1 MSQEKLLSKL
11 IQSFTDGE
19 LDTVA
24 HKYLKEVEGDLK
36 TIKCNGPY
44 DSGLDFR
51 NVNIEDIDYQIQAT
65 TIEEKNFEKKLF
77 GDLKKAKDNVD
88 NHKLTNKVKY
98 FYSYPI
104 TNQTI
109 LKYRKKAKNEFGL
122 TLEIIEAK
130 TLSEVATIYDNVKDT
145 ILEVSNFGELQKKES
160 TFFKDTK
167 VRAFYDLMSIG
178 SANDIKYNI
187 TKSYIII
194 YLKNNGESN
203 QFALFTKINEE
214 FSANFS
220 NDYLEGIL
228 RRMNS
233 EKKIKKTKEYYI
245 DLSDIERERI
255 SSVLDEYSIEEVLIR
270 KKISE
275 QLDKFDL
282 SSKIDEVIVRLSEL
296 YESNYA
302 VNLSEFTYRNSTIH
316 DLETSTTKF
325 ISYFVENGLEKT
337 EAERLASILFKIAD
351 DNVILSRIA
360 AGQVFSKISD
370 PDRLKDYIS
379 QHHRNKNVFI
389 DTNVLINLILAHYD
403 DSARYEDY
411 HYKIACQFLKF
422 AKKNDLKLKTIRS
435 YAIEVTNLFKNAL
448 DLIPFT
454 RLPYFESLGK
464 TGNLLYNFY
473 QNLNDWGKLEE
484 NITSFEEFL
493 REFEFEYR
501 GTQTTYNYKNQME
514 FLLASLGVEIEEI
527 HGQYDISTP
536 RKQIEEVILRDHKS
550 KSPSAISNDAIM
562 FMRLGDEDVD
572 INPIEPIFCTWDMV
586 LAEARKLYFKEYPN
600 CTKWFMYTPTRLMD
614 HFAMMG
620 MKVQQ
625 GALSNEL
632 LTILDDNY
640 NFQEQ
645 TQSLL
650 DSLKIIINPN
660 DETGL
665 KYTKK
670 LAELRSKEIVQ
681 INHIE
686 QDIPEVEK
694 LINPVDIVFNSLLLN
709 YASNKVT
716 ASRLDS
722 LKILFTKED
731 KYEEVMLILKE
742 QIEHFAKNRTIS
754 DSLYTKID
762 ELMSDN

>member
-1 MSQEKLLSKL
+1 MSQKKIFSKL
-11 IQSFTDGE
+11 IQSFTDVE

-24 HKYLKEVEGDLK
+24 HMYLKEVEGNFK
-36 TIKCNGPY
+36 TINCNGPY

-51 NVNIEDIDYQIQAT
+51 NINIDDIDYQIQAT

-77 GDLKKAKDNVD
+77 GDLKKAQDNVN
-88 NHKLTNKVKY
+88 NHNLTNKVKY

-104 TNQTI
+104 TNHTI
-109 LKYRKKAKNEFGL
+109 LNYRKKAKNEFGL
-122 TLEIIEAK
+122 NLEIIEAN
-130 TLSEVATIYDNVKDT
+130 TIAEVATIYDNVKDT
-145 ILEVSNFGELQKKES
+145 IFEVSNLGELQKKES
-160 TFFKDTK
+160 SFFKDTK

-187 TKSYIII
+187 TKSYIIV

-203 QFALFTKINEE
+203 QFGLFEKINEE
-214 FSANFS
+214 FSADMS

-245 DLSDIERERI
+245 DLTDAERERI
-255 SSVLDEYSIEEVLIR
+255 TSVLDEYSIEEVLIR
-270 KKISE
+270 KKINE
-275 QLDKFDL
+275 ELELFDL
-282 SSKIDEVIVRLSEL
+282 SSKTDDVIVQLSKL

-302 VNLSEFTYRNSTIH
+302 VNLSEFTFRNSTIH
-316 DLETSTTKF
+316 DLETSTIKF
-325 ISYFVENGLEKT
+325 INYLVENGLEKH
-337 EAERLASILFKIAD
+337 EAEKLASSLFKIAD

-370 PDRLKDYIS
+370 PDRLNDYVS

-411 HYKIACQFLKF
+411 HYKVACQFLKF
-422 AKKNDLKLKTIRS
+422 AKKNDLKLKTIRY
-435 YAIEVTNLFKNAL
+435 YAIEVTNLFKHAL

-454 RLPYFESLGK
+454 RLPYFDSLGK

-484 NITSFEEFL
+484 HVKGFEEFL
-493 REFEFEYR
+493 REFEFEYK
-501 GTQTTYNYKNQME
+501 GTQTTFTYKNQME
-514 FLLASLGVEIEEI
+514 YLLASLGVEIEEMDW
-527 HGQYDISTP
+527 QYDISIP

-550 KSPSAISNDAIM
+550 KSPFAIKNDAIM
-562 FMRLGDEDVD
+562 FMRLGDPDVD
-572 INPIEPIFCTWDMV
+572 INPIEPIFCTWDMI
-586 LAEARKLYFKEYPN
+586 LNEARKLYFKEYPN
-600 CTKWFMYTPTRLMD
+600 CTKWFTYTPTRLMD
-614 HFAMMG
+614 HFSMMG

-670 LAELRSKEIVQ
+670 LAELRNKEIIQ
-681 INHIE
+681 IHHVD
-686 QDIPEVEK
+686 QDEPEMEK
-694 LINPVDIVFNSLLLN
+694 QINPVDIVFNSLLLN
-709 YASNKVT
+709 YSSNEVT

-731 KYEEVMLILKE
+731 KYDEVILILKE
-742 QIEHFAKNRTIS
+742 QIEYYSRNRKIS

-762 ELMSDN
+762 ELM

>member
-1 MSQEKLLSKL
+1 MSQVKLLSKL
-11 IQSFTDGE
+11 VQSFTDGE
-19 LDTVA
+19 LDVVA
-24 HKYLKEVEGDLK
+24 HEYLKEVEGDTK

-51 NVNIEDIDYQIQAT
+51 NINIDDVDYQIQAT
-65 TIEEKNFEKKLF
+65 TIQEKNFEKKLF
-77 GDLKKAKDNVD
+77 GDLKKAKENVD
-88 NHKLTNKVKY
+88 DYNLTNKVKY

-104 TNQTI
+104 TNHTI
-109 LKYRKKAKNEFGL
+109 LKYRKKAKTEFGL
-122 TLEIIEAK
+122 TLEVIEAN
-130 TLSEVATIYDNVKDT
+130 TISEVATIYDNVKEI
-145 ILEVSNFGELQKKES
+145 ILKVSNFGELQKKES
-160 TFFKDTK
+160 AFFKDTK

-214 FSANFS
+214 FSADFS

-245 DLSDIERERI
+245 DLTDVERERI
-255 SSVLDEYSIEEVLIR
+255 TSVLDEYSIEEVLIR
-270 KKISE
+270 KKLSE
-275 QLDKFDL
+275 QLEQFNL

-325 ISYFVENGLEKT
+325 VSYLVENGLEKR
-337 EAERLASILFKIAD
+337 EAEKLASSLFKIAD

-370 PDRLKDYIS
+370 PDRLSDYIS

-403 DSARYEDY
+403 ETARYDDY

-422 AKKNDLKLKTIRS
+422 AKKNDLKLKTIRL
-435 YAIEVTNLFKNAL
+435 YAIEATNLFKSTL

-454 RLPYFESLGK
+454 KLPYFDSLGK
-464 TGNLLYNFY
+464 TDNLLYNFY
-473 QNLNDWGKLEE
+473 QTLNDWGKLNEDVT
-484 NITSFEEFL
+484 NFEEFL
-493 REFEFEYR
+493 REFDFEYR
-501 GTQTTYNYKNQME
+501 GAHSSYNYKNQME

-527 HGQYDISTP
+527 DGQYDLSTP
-536 RKQIEEVILRDHKS
+536 IKQIEEVILRDDNKS
-550 KSPSAISNDAIM
+550 KSSFAIRNDAM
-562 FMRLGDEDVD
+562 MLMRLGDADVD

-586 LAEARKLYFKEYPN
+586 LVEARKLYFKEYRK

-650 DSLKIIINPN
+650 DSLKVIINPN

-681 INHIE
+681 IHHIE
-686 QDIPEVEK
+686 QDAPEMEK
-694 LINPVDIVFNSLLLN
+694 QINPVDIIFNSLLRN
-709 YASNKVT
+709 YSSNETT

-722 LKILFTKED
+722 LKTLFTKED
-731 KYEEVMLILKE
+731 KYDEVIRILKQ
-742 QIEHFAKNRTIS
+742 QIEYFSKNREIS

-762 ELMSDN
+762 ELM